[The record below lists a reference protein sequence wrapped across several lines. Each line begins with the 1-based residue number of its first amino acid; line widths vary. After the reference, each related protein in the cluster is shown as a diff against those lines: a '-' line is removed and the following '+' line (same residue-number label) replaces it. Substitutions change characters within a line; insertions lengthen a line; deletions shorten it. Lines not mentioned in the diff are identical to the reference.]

1 MWSRAARAAE
11 RMRAQRATDEE
22 RATLVPRMAR
32 VVEEARNAAAR
43 EKEMATTTSATD
55 RRESV
60 AETTSTTT
68 ATAKETARVAV
79 ENLERWT
86 TRARKDAEHLVPG
99 VVALLACA
107 LVLWCGSFFIDHPL
121 FKFEHRSRSLR
132 AAAPSS
138 VGPMTCV
145 KNPELTGTESCL
157 PSFAVL
163 GSHIGGVDKLRAL
176 MTQHDMLTVGQKGL
190 HFFNPVYG
198 ATQGVQMCDPPELL
212 LKTYFSAIRA
222 GHGDSW
228 SPYDPTETMK
238 SKKSGETFQRELGDV
253 VTGDWS
259 DTYFNCACCA
269 STMKKLMPHLRP
281 IVVLRDPVGRAMARY
296 VQENHPTGTPVDAAG
311 LSACALKDNDY
322 TWADTAMKTKE
333 YLEKCMGESVA
344 SHSETLA
351 RECLDYHSIL
361 GWSMYAEYLEIWQ
374 REFPDMLVL
383 YADDIDE
390 NPVGVARAV
399 EKYLGLP
406 ESKSPYDTA
415 TLGSEVDKHP
425 GSIAFD
431 LQLQLTKETEDR
443 EATQTLVSFFEPH
456 VKRLHEMSKDG
467 KIPPL
472 PYKWLRRYS
481 IPVKRS
487 LVKSRKLL
495 SDVDEDN
502 KEEAKV
508 EDVKLT
514 AISPGEKVRYSSL
527 GSSEPDGVMSV
538 EDVLLNIQQNDN
550 AQGED
555 DEAHELSES
564 SEDEDSEDVDGATLI
579 DQLMGRVKSDVAA
592 EGKSK
597 KHSHKKH
604 SHDDIEEEV
613 SKNSTNVDPLVKI
626 AEDAERAQKRAEEE
640 EKAIKPS
647 WKSKTVRGRFYSDLY
662 IPMERQVRDE
672 LRGKIFVPVTVPYL
686 FQFANEFKHD
696 KAWMDIV
703 GIRKEEQQRVYSELW
718 RDDCT
723 HSQQWSAESGCC
735 GLACCLVGGHRK
747 ETVGLHG

>member
-55 RRESV
+55 RRDSV

-99 VVALLACA
+99 VLALLACA

-311 LSACALKDNDY
+311 LSACALKDNGY

-406 ESKSPYDTA
+406 ESKLPYDTA

-555 DEAHELSES
+555 NEAHELSES

-604 SHDDIEEEV
+604 SHDDFEEEV